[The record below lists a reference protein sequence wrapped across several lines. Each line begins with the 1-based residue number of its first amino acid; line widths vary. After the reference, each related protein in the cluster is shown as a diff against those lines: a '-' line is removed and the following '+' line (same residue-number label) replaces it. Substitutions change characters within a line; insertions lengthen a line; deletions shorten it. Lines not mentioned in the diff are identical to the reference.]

1 MHRCTIT
8 PGIHNVQICRI
19 EAERVGG
26 IISDCK
32 EQLERLLM
40 TLRDLG
46 EFGAIHRLSQRAVGA
61 RSKNATDA
69 SELLVDIGDDTAAW
83 RAGGIVHLWTTDT
96 MVEGVHFI
104 PGRTASWEDV
114 GWKIMAVNLSD
125 IASMGGDATYALVT
139 LGMPADACM
148 DDLDMMYKGMTDLAS
163 ACGVS
168 IIGGDMVG
176 AEKAFVTIGL
186 LGTCNG
192 EPMVRSAAKPGD
204 LIAVTGEVGS
214 SAGGL
219 KLLLDEDTVEQ
230 DAYEFLST
238 AHRRPTPR
246 LEEGRALAAIGVRA
260 AMDISDGL
268 MDDLG
273 KLCHASGVA
282 AGIEAA
288 TVPVSPH
295 LKTAFPNDC
304 LTMALSGGEDCQLV
318 FTAPEETMATAISSI
333 PGSAVIGKI
342 VEGTPGRVSAI
353 GPDGKEIEMASGG
366 WDHYE

>member
-1 MHRCTIT
+1 
-8 PGIHNVQICRI
+8 
-19 EAERVGG
+19 
-26 IISDCK
+26 
-32 EQLERLLM
+32 M

-46 EFGAIHRLSQRAVGA
+46 EFGAIHRLSQRALSGRPNVA
-61 RSKNATDA
+61 A
-69 SELLVDIGDDTAAW
+69 SELLVDVGDDTAAW
-83 RAGGIVHLWTTDT
+83 RAGGLIHLWTTDT

-104 PGRTASWEDV
+104 IGRTGSWEDL

-125 IASMGGDATYALVT
+125 IASMGGDPTYALVT
-139 LGMPADACM
+139 LGMPSDTSM

-163 ACGVS
+163 GCGVS

-186 LGTCNG
+186 LGTCER

-204 LIAVTGEVGS
+204 LIAVTGEVGA

-219 KLLLDEDTVEQ
+219 KLLLEEPAAEL
-230 DAYEFLST
+230 DAYEFLSS

-246 LEEGRALAAIGVRA
+246 LDEGRTLATVGVRT

-273 KLCHASGVA
+273 KLCQASGVA
-282 AGIEAA
+282 AHIEAA

-295 LKTAFPNDC
+295 LKTAFPDDC
-304 LTMALSGGEDCQLV
+304 LAMALSGGEDCQLL
-318 FTAPEETMATAISSI
+318 FTAPEEIMAKAISTL
-333 PGSAVIGKI
+333 PQAAVIGKI
-342 VEGTPGRVSAI
+342 VEGVHGHVSAI
-353 GPDGKEIEMASGG
+353 GADGKEIEMTSGG
-366 WDHYE
+366 WDHYK

>member
-1 MHRCTIT
+1 
-8 PGIHNVQICRI
+8 
-19 EAERVGG
+19 
-26 IISDCK
+26 
-32 EQLERLLM
+32 M

-46 EFGAIHRLSQRAVGA
+46 EFGAIHRLSQRALSG
-61 RSKNATDA
+61 RSNVAA
-69 SELLVDIGDDTAAW
+69 SELLVDVGDDTAAW
-83 RAGGIVHLWTTDT
+83 RAGGLIHLWTTDT

-104 PGRTASWEDV
+104 IGRTGSWEDL

-125 IASMGGDATYALVT
+125 IASMGGDPTYALVT
-139 LGMPADACM
+139 LGMPSDTSM

-163 ACGVS
+163 GCGVS

-186 LGTCNG
+186 LGTCER

-204 LIAVTGEVGS
+204 LIAVTGEVGA

-219 KLLLDEDTVEQ
+219 KLLLEEPAAEL
-230 DAYEFLST
+230 DAYEFLSS

-246 LEEGRALAAIGVRA
+246 LDEGRTLATVGVRT

-273 KLCHASGVA
+273 KLCQASGVA
-282 AGIEAA
+282 AHIEAA

-295 LKTAFPNDC
+295 LKTAFPDDC
-304 LTMALSGGEDCQLV
+304 LAMALSGGEDCQLL
-318 FTAPEETMATAISSI
+318 FTAPEEIMAKAISTL
-333 PGSAVIGKI
+333 PQAAVIGKI
-342 VEGTPGRVSAI
+342 VEGVHGHVSAI
-353 GPDGKEIEMASGG
+353 GADGKEIEMTSGG
-366 WDHYE
+366 WDHYK

>member
-1 MHRCTIT
+1 
-8 PGIHNVQICRI
+8 
-19 EAERVGG
+19 
-26 IISDCK
+26 
-32 EQLERLLM
+32 M

-46 EFGAIHRLSQRAVGA
+46 EFGAIHRLSQRALSG
-61 RSKNATDA
+61 RSNVAA
-69 SELLVDIGDDTAAW
+69 SELLVDVGDDTAAW
-83 RAGGIVHLWTTDT
+83 RAGGLIHLWTTDT

-104 PGRTASWEDV
+104 IGRTGSWEDL

-125 IASMGGDATYALVT
+125 IASMGGDPTYALVT
-139 LGMPADACM
+139 LGMPSDTSM

-163 ACGVS
+163 GCGVS

-186 LGTCNG
+186 LGTCER

-204 LIAVTGEVGS
+204 LIAVTGEVGA

-219 KLLLDEDTVEQ
+219 KLLLEEPAAEL
-230 DAYEFLST
+230 DAYEFLSS

-246 LEEGRALAAIGVRA
+246 LDEGRTLATVGVRT

-273 KLCHASGVA
+273 KLCQASGVA
-282 AGIEAA
+282 AHIEAA

-295 LKTAFPNDC
+295 LKTAFPDDC
-304 LTMALSGGEDCQLV
+304 LAMALSGGEDCQLL
-318 FTAPEETMATAISSI
+318 FTAPEEIMAKAISTL
-333 PGSAVIGKI
+333 PQAAVIGKI
-342 VEGTPGRVSAI
+342 VEGVHGHVSAI
-353 GPDGKEIEMASGG
+353 GADGKEIEMASGG
-366 WDHYE
+366 WDHYK

>member
-1 MHRCTIT
+1 
-8 PGIHNVQICRI
+8 
-19 EAERVGG
+19 
-26 IISDCK
+26 
-32 EQLERLLM
+32 M

-46 EFGAIHRLSQRAVGA
+46 EFGAIHRLSQRALSGRPNVA
-61 RSKNATDA
+61 A

-83 RAGGIVHLWTTDT
+83 RAGGVVHLWTTDT

-125 IASMGGDATYALVT
+125 IASMGGHPTYALVT
-139 LGMPADACM
+139 LGMPSDTSM

-163 ACGVS
+163 GCGVS

-176 AEKAFVTIGL
+176 SGQSFVTIGL
-186 LGTCNG
+186 LGTCKR

-204 LIAVTGEVGS
+204 SIAVTGEVGA

-219 KLLLDEDTVEQ
+219 KLLLGEASAELDVH
-230 DAYEFLST
+230 EFLSS

-246 LEEGRALAAIGVRA
+246 LDEGRALAALGIRA
-260 AMDISDGL
+260 AMDVSDGL

-273 KLCHASGVA
+273 KLCQASGVA
-282 AGIEAA
+282 AHIEAA

-295 LKTAFPNDC
+295 LKAAFPDDC
-304 LTMALSGGEDCQLV
+304 LTMALSGGEDCQLL
-318 FTAPEETMATAISSI
+318 FTAPEEIMAKAISTL
-333 PGSAVIGKI
+333 PQAAVIGKI
-342 VEGTPGRVSAI
+342 VEGVPGQVSAI
-353 GPDGKEIEMASGG
+353 GADGKEIEMASGG
-366 WDHYE
+366 WDHYK